1 MERVDEVQNQ
11 LGWRVQRP
19 IPWRD
24 VTAPAIVRKRR
35 ESKGVLE
42 FGVVGYPHRAL
53 SWNQPLMPWMHMPC
67 RADAIMIDEQ
77 IDIMTSMLRTTKR
90 GVRKRGLAPAQPGE
104 GEGFDPHAL
113 ALWRSVAGGC
123 DRRYGYA
130 SSSSTFGV
138 LRAHVSDV
146 LQTLAAADALR
157 LACADALVIRRSW
170 QWSSL
175 QLDLDQPFEFDI
187 AADVRGELVRA
198 TGSFRRDAIVLP
210 YTDVLHV
217 GASLFAWQGDDG
229 WRLSRCAGRQVAQWV
244 YFCDLPVAVEAH
256 ERAAFFA
263 HLQASANADVGM
275 RFAFAGDV
283 TQVNAALNASVCF
296 TKQERGT
303 MNIDVAWKANIDG
316 KEVDLPEPLAQW
328 QPDDGVLHTMDPLRV
343 AELTQGL
350 AALGYQRGKVWNV
363 PLARVANVVDELVRL
378 RCEIWWEKQRFT
390 KEPTL
395 DIRTRSGIE
404 WIDVEVSF
412 GEGEQRIDLPAL
424 LRSVQRRASMVR
436 LADGSVARLTT
447 EARLRLELLLRA
459 AKKVDVNLLRFASN
473 EAAMVDELAS
483 VADGGVSGTFTRDD
497 AFAELCERARSY
509 TAPPAVAPPADFAA
523 TLRPYQLEG
532 LAWLQQLA
540 RERRGGCLADDM
552 GLGKTVQ
559 VLAHLL
565 ALHRP
570 GPEPAA
576 SGDAAGRRL
585 PSLIIAPVSLLTH
598 WRNEAARF
606 APTLRTLSWYRNESG
621 TLAQVAELADVVV
634 TSHGTVRQHAAEFAA
649 RPWLAVVID
658 EAQAI
663 KNETTNLAGA
673 VRELT
678 ATHRLALSG
687 TPMENRLRDVASLF
701 RFLQPAVAAPGTALH
716 NVCQPIDPD
725 VDPDGILARKAAVT
739 VGRLLA
745 PYMLRRTKREV
756 LTELPSKTE
765 LTVEIELSTDERA
778 FYKSMLEQFIQQ
790 GVARSSFGG
799 ATNPELLAAILRLRQ
814 AALHRGLVDSTF
826 MQHSSSKVEFLIER
840 LVELGAAG
848 HRALVFSQFTSLLQ
862 IVSARLRAQ
871 RISFEYLDGR
881 TRDRGAV
888 VDRFQAPTGAQ
899 VFLISLRAGGAGLNL
914 TAADY
919 VFLLDPWWNPAVE
932 AQAIDRVHRIGQ
944 QRPVTAYRLVAQD
957 TIETKMQL
965 LQEKKRGLVQ
975 GLFGDQAGIGSLT
988 AEDLASLFS

>member
-1 MERVDEVQNQ
+1 
-11 LGWRVQRP
+11 
-19 IPWRD
+19 
-24 VTAPAIVRKRR
+24 
-35 ESKGVLE
+35 
-42 FGVVGYPHRAL
+42 
-53 SWNQPLMPWMHMPC
+53 
-67 RADAIMIDEQ
+67 
-77 IDIMTSMLRTTKR
+77 
-90 GVRKRGLAPAQPGE
+90 
-104 GEGFDPHAL
+104 
-113 ALWRSVAGGC
+113 
-123 DRRYGYA
+123 
-130 SSSSTFGV
+130 
-138 LRAHVSDV
+138 
-146 LQTLAAADALR
+146 
-157 LACADALVIRRSW
+157 
-170 QWSSL
+170 
-175 QLDLDQPFEFDI
+175 
-187 AADVRGELVRA
+187 
-198 TGSFRRDAIVLP
+198 
-210 YTDVLHV
+210 
-217 GASLFAWQGDDG
+217 
-229 WRLSRCAGRQVAQWV
+229 
-244 YFCDLPVAVEAH
+244 
-256 ERAAFFA
+256 
-263 HLQASANADVGM
+263 M

-303 MNIDVAWKANIDG
+303 LNLDVAWKANIDG
-316 KEVDLPEPLAQW
+316 KEVDLPEPVAQW
-328 QPDDGVLHTMDPLRV
+328 QPADGVLHTMDPMRV

-395 DIRTRSGIE
+395 DIRIRSGIE

-459 AKKVDVNLLRFASN
+459 AKTVDVNLLRFASN

-483 VADGGVSGTFTRDD
+483 VDADGGASGTFTRDD
-497 AFAELCERARSY
+497 GFAELCERARSY
-509 TAPPAVAPPADFAA
+509 TAPPAVAVPADFAA

-540 RERRGGCLADDM
+540 REQRGGCLADDM

-565 ALHRP
+565 MLHQPRT
-570 GPEPAA
+570 A
-576 SGDAAGRRL
+576 DLDVAAGRR
-585 PSLIIAPVSLLTH
+585 PASLIIAPVSLLTH
-598 WRNEAARF
+598 WRKEAARF
-606 APTLRTLSWYRNESG
+606 APSLRTLSWYREENG
-621 TLAQVAELADVVV
+621 TLAHVAELADVVV

-663 KNETTNLAGA
+663 KNETTHLAAA
-673 VRELT
+673 VRQLT

-765 LTVEIELSTDERA
+765 LTVEIDLSPDERA

-790 GVARSSFGG
+790 GVTRSSFGG
-799 ATNPELLAAILRLRQ
+799 MPNPELLAAILRLRQ
-814 AALHRGLVDSTF
+814 AALHRGLVDSAF
-826 MQHSSSKVEFLIER
+826 MHHSSSKIEFLIER

-871 RISFEYLDGR
+871 RISFDYLDGR

-988 AEDLASLFS
+988 SDDLASLFS